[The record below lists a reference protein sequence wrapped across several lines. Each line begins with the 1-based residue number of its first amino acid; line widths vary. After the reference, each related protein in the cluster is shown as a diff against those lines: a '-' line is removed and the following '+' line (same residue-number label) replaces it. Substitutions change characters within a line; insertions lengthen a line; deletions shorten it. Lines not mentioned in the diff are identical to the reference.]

1 VRALLVAM
9 VATLAGVLAPDAEAW
24 DVRCEHEDG
33 AECTDPYD
41 RVQTFWPADPRA
53 EHRAILERTL
63 ELSGL
68 PAAFRDPF
76 VLTVYTSGQPI
87 SATVKVGEGLQ
98 TFTHESIRPLRIEA
112 NRTRT
117 RELTIQGMAS
127 TPDFSY
133 ALWDWASGNELC
145 PPDPGNADAVDCHNY
160 ETHIGW
166 LNSNHMLPQSRR
178 FYEHLHGLAVA
189 RAKQCKA
196 VHDEIPEA
204 DRERFQ
210 GYLLACEREALAV
223 EGVGQHYLQDSWA
236 TGHMWERWGGPEI
249 ADFGRDRTLG
259 FMVAAFVG
267 SIHGSK
273 AALDVNPKTAF
284 LAPWDDPLNAPFA
297 DVLYR
302 DGVGGDLLHGAGDVF
317 LQSDVFGQSTVVP
330 ANQRLAMLGC
340 AVDGVRAVYA
350 ETARV
355 HGPLGAADTSAF
367 DATRSV
373 ANDSCWAQRVTNLAM
388 STGCGVHNGPAPFAR
403 PFIAAPVGN
412 ILLWALS
419 EAENQGLPPLSLT
432 RQLAFQ
438 RDAAFA
444 CTLAAA
450 YAAVPIVQD
459 GTDLA
464 SGGMPAIAGIEP
476 NSAYARGG
484 SSTPPSSWADP
495 FLPWPLILG
504 GLEQRQRTQALHLT
518 FLDAHAA
525 ERCAELDATE
535 LQAQRISV
543 EQAQEGGDP
552 VVIAT
557 RCEQCA
563 RLTAPH
569 LRFGVEGDH
578 DARREALCA
587 FVAPDPVQFV
597 YTGEDPA
604 TFTGSEPT
612 DQASAESAARVTCG
626 CDTTTTTTTTTLPQ
640 SATCQPADFV
650 DLTAAGADR
659 TITYAN
665 FSVSPRCITVKAG
678 QSVTFAAQGAISHSI
693 AGTRLG
699 GGAGFTISLAGNTT
713 SARSFP
719 AVAAFGF
726 ACNTHPGELHGGI
739 QVVP

>member
-1 VRALLVAM
+1 VVAVVAAIAGLV
-9 VATLAGVLAPDAEAW
+9 APDAEGW

-33 AECTDPYD
+33 SECTDPYD
-41 RVQTFWPADPRA
+41 RAQTFWPAHPRA

-63 ELSGL
+63 EISGL

-76 VLTVYTSGQPI
+76 TLAVYTSGQPL
-87 SATVKVGEGLQ
+87 SATVKVGDGPQ
-98 TFTHESIRPLRIEA
+98 TFTHESIRPMRIEA
-112 NRTRT
+112 NRTRI

-145 PPDPGNADAVDCHNY
+145 PPDPGSADAIDCHNY

-178 FYEHLHGLAVA
+178 FYEHLHGLAIT

-204 DRERFQ
+204 DRERFM
-210 GYLLACEREALAV
+210 GYVLACEREALAL

-249 ADFGRDRTLG
+249 ADFGGDRTLG
-259 FMVAAFVG
+259 FMVGAFVG

-297 DVLYR
+297 DVVYR
-302 DGVGGDLLHGAGDVF
+302 DGVTGDLVHGAGDVF
-317 LQSDVFGQSTVVP
+317 LQSDVFGQSTTVP
-330 ANQRLAMLGC
+330 ADQRRSMLGC

-355 HGPLGAADTSAF
+355 HGPLEAADTSAF
-367 DATRSV
+367 DASRSV
-373 ANDSCWAQRVTNLAM
+373 ANDSCWSQRVTNLAM
-388 STGCGVHNGPAPFAR
+388 SAGCGVHNGPAPLAQ
-403 PFIAAPVGN
+403 PFIPAPVGN

-419 EAENQGLPPLSLT
+419 EAENQGLPPLSVT

-450 YAAVPIVQD
+450 YAAVPIVRD
-459 GTDLA
+459 GVELA
-464 SGGMPAIAGIEP
+464 SGGMPSIAGIEP
-476 NSAYARGG
+476 NSSYARGS
-484 SSTPPSSWADP
+484 SSTPPASWADP
-495 FLPWPLILG
+495 FLPWTLFLG
-504 GLEQRQRTQALHLT
+504 ALEQKQRTEALHLT

-525 ERCAELDATE
+525 ERCTEIDATE
-535 LQAQRISV
+535 LSAQRGSV
-543 EQAQEGGDP
+543 QRAQDGGDS

-557 RCEQCA
+557 RCEECA
-563 RLTAPH
+563 RITAPH

-578 DARREALCA
+578 DDRREALCA
-587 FVAPDPVQFV
+587 FVAPAPVDFV

-604 TFTGSEPT
+604 TFTGNEPT
-612 DQASAESAARVTCG
+612 DQGSIESAARVVCG

-640 SATCQPADFV
+640 SATCQPQDFV
-650 DLTAAGADR
+650 DLTAPGADR

-665 FSVSPRCITVKAG
+665 FNPSPRCITIKVG
-678 QSVTFAAQGAISHSI
+678 QSVTFAAQGGVGHGIQ
-693 AGTRLG
+693 GTRLG
-699 GGAGFTISLAGNTT
+699 GGTGFNLNVPANGTAQ
-713 SARSFP
+713 RSFP
-719 AVAAFGF
+719 AVAVFEF
-726 ACNTHPGELHGGI
+726 ECNTHPGEPHGGI
-739 QVVP
+739 QVVN